1 MALVLSMSFIG
12 LIGGLL
18 LQIREFLLVNRQLDR
33 VVLKVSRMLK
43 LFAENRAGGFEVLR
57 EMQRWQILRV
67 RVSD

>member
-1 MALVLSMSFIG
+1 VALVLSMSFIG